1 MDRFKFRGR
10 RIDNE
15 ELVYGS
21 LLRNEFGWNIVTF
34 ESVLVDPDTNS
45 HDLEMI
51 LVGIVDGS
59 QEQCTGLKDK
69 NGKLI
74 FEGDVCRIDSYG
86 TDYESSTMNCIIKYV
101 PDFMTFCP
109 FPKKYLDWYE
119 KGSNH
124 FKYCGDVERSA
135 GFRHFLYQ
143 FESYEIEIIGNIHE
157 NPELLEA

>member
-10 RIDNE
+10 RIDNG

-69 NGKLI
+69 NGVLI
-74 FEGDVCRIDSYG
+74 FEGDTLGYADGRRFYIRYG
-86 TDYESSTMNCIIKYV
+86 QQQPVE
-101 PDFMTFCP
+101 
-109 FPKKYLDWYE
+109 E
-119 KGSNH
+119 
-124 FKYCGDVERSA
+124 YCGFMIVPVIHSGSGMSDS
-135 GFRHFLYQ
+135 FPSLLYMGC
-143 FESYEIEIIGNIHE
+143 FKTAEVIGNIHE
-157 NPELLEA
+157 NPELLEHK

>member
-10 RIDNE
+10 RIDNG

-74 FEGDVCRIDSYG
+74 FEGDTLKFRHKSGAMDCDLLVIYDK
-86 TDYESSTMNCIIKYV
+86 ESVQLSLKSITNEKTYWC
-101 PDFMTFCP
+101 PDFDS
-109 FPKKYLDWYE
+109 LLIRE
-119 KGSNH
+119 NG
-124 FKYCGDVERSA
+124 VEV
-135 GFRHFLYQ
+135 
-143 FESYEIEIIGNIHE
+143 IGNIHE
-157 NPELLEA
+157 NPELLEHK